1 MDATVSARIPVET
14 KKQADKK
21 LRSMGSSATELIN
34 AAYNYVLSE
43 GALPTPSKTTPSK
56 SKARQLSPE
65 KAAHLKEFFA
75 KTTFTLPEAAYAE
88 LNATSYKDMIAEGRR
103 ADYEALA

>member
-14 KKQADKK
+14 KKQVDKK
-21 LRSMGSSATELIN
+21 LRNMGASATELIN

-43 GALPTPSKTTPSK
+43 DALPTPSKTTPSR

-65 KAAHLKEFFA
+65 KAAYLREFFA
-75 KTTFTLPEAAYAE
+75 KTTFTLPGTAYAE
-88 LNATSYKDMIAEGRR
+88 LDATSYKDMIAEGRR

>member
-14 KKQADKK
+14 KKQADKR

-43 GALPTPSKTTPSK
+43 GALPTPSKATPSK
-56 SKARQLSPE
+56 TRARRLSPE
-65 KAAHLKEFFA
+65 KAAYLREFFA
-75 KTTFTLPEAAYAE
+75 KTTFTLPEAAYTE
-88 LNATSYKDMIAEGRR
+88 LDTMSYKDMIAEGRC